1 MKWFLFSNS
10 TIRFKQSKAIKAIK
24 AIRMTSIDN
33 SAAAQSDRIR
43 NEICELQEQIRLW
56 KVVPLPDQQEKQM
69 QQMIV
74 SVGPSMNKQS
84 YIDSNVRC
92 LEGLIEDN
100 QVKIEKLVASGNYR
114 KNLRS
119 GSSRAT
125 PQPIQ
130 PSQPIQPIQQTP
142 TVVQPQWCTACVSD
156 CSCDAELTDEF
167 WVNWKKL
174 TQLAEVSRA
183 NDRNGVDPAIDPR
196 TPRRTGCVR
205 DSIVY
210 NI

>member
-1 MKWFLFSNS
+1 
-10 TIRFKQSKAIKAIK
+10 
-24 AIRMTSIDN
+24 MTSIDN
-33 SAAAQSDRIR
+33 SATAQVRRWRD
-43 NEICELQEQIRLW
+43 EICKLQEQIRLW

-100 QVKIEKLVASGNYR
+100 QVKIEKLGASGNYR

-130 PSQPIQPIQQTP
+130 PIQPIQQTP
-142 TVVQPQWCTACVSD
+142 TVVQPQWCTVCVDD

-167 WVNWKKL
+167 WVSWRL

>member
-1 MKWFLFSNS
+1 
-10 TIRFKQSKAIKAIK
+10 
-24 AIRMTSIDN
+24 MTSIDN
-33 SAAAQSDRIR
+33 SASAQSDRIR
-43 NEICELQEQIRLW
+43 NQNCELQEQIRLW
-56 KVVPLPDQQEKQM
+56 KLVPLPDQQEKQM

-74 SVGPSMNKQS
+74 SVGASMNKQS

-100 QVKIEKLVASGNYR
+100 QAKIEKLVASGNYR

-130 PSQPIQPIQQTP
+130 PIQPTP
-142 TVVQPQWCTACVSD
+142 TVDQPQWCTACVAD

-167 WVNWKKL
+167 WVSWKL
-174 TQLAEVSRA
+174 TQLAEMSRA
-183 NDRNGVDPAIDPR
+183 NDRNGVDPAVNPN

>member
-1 MKWFLFSNS
+1 MVFILQPDDTF
-10 TIRFKQSKAIKAIK
+10 QSKAIK
-24 AIRMTSIDN
+24 AIRMTSVDN
-33 SAAAQSDRIR
+33 SASAQSDRIR
-43 NEICELQEQIRLW
+43 NQNCKLQEQIRRW
-56 KVVPLPDQQEKQM
+56 KLVPLSDQQAEQM
-69 QQMIV
+69 QQMII
-74 SVGPSMNKQS
+74 SVGASMNKQS

-100 QVKIEKLVASGNYR
+100 QAKIEKLVASGNYR

-130 PSQPIQPIQQTP
+130 P
-142 TVVQPQWCTACVSD
+142 TVMQQWCTVCVAD

-167 WVNWKKL
+167 WVSWKL
-174 TQLAEVSRA
+174 IQLAEMSGE
-183 NDRNGVDPAIDPR
+183 NDRNGVDPAVNPN

>member
-1 MKWFLFSNS
+1 MKWFLFSKQI
-10 TIRFKQSKAIKAIK
+10 IRIKQSKAIK

-69 QQMIV
+69 QQMLV

-130 PSQPIQPIQQTP
+130 PIQPIQQTP

-174 TQLAEVSRA
+174 SQLAEVSRA
-183 NDRNGVDPAIDPR
+183 NDRNGVDPAIDPW

>member
-1 MKWFLFSNS
+1 MVLTLQTDDTLPS
-10 TIRFKQSKAIKAIK
+10 KAIK

-43 NEICELQEQIRLW
+43 NENCELQEQIRLW
-56 KVVPLPDQQEKQM
+56 KLVPLPAQQENQM

-100 QVKIEKLVASGNYR
+100 QAKIEKLVASGNYR

-130 PSQPIQPIQQTP
+130 QTP
-142 TVVQPQWCTACVSD
+142 TVVQPQWCTACVAD

-167 WVNWKKL
+167 WVNWKMI
-174 TQLAEVSRA
+174 QLAEVSRA
-183 NDRNGVDPAIDPR
+183 NDRNGVDPAIDPWA
-196 TPRRTGCVR
+196 PRRTGTVR
-205 DSIVY
+205 DSIMY